1 MTKND
6 NIFYYFIFLLM
17 NMFRFFRKKSKLVSN
32 ETWISVCIMSI
43 SNLQL
48 WVNPGA
54 KCGQVHL
61 ILVQVTTP
69 FCA

>member
-32 ETWISVCIMSI
+32 ETWISVYIMNI
-43 SNLQL
+43 SNP
-48 WVNPGA
+48 WGDPGA

-61 ILVQVTTP
+61 ILVKGITL
-69 FCA
+69 FGE